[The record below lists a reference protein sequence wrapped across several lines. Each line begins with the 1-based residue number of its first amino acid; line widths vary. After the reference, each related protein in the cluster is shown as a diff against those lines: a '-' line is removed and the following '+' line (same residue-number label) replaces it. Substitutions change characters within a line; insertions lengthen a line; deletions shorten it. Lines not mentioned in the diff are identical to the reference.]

1 MINLFTTLNNFRVT
15 KVIGAIIL
23 LPILLNI
30 LGLFNIRSCN
40 AQTLG
45 ETLEQIRKR
54 ASVAEA
60 QVDKQLLEV
69 QARLNS
75 EQAREEIE
83 KRKVQIRNQFLDLLN
98 DEERYKQALESP
110 NIPQY
115 QKDLLRKFKSNPQE
129 LDKFI
134 DEQSSPEHLAEQRKL
149 QIRKDREFAEKRAKE
164 RALRNRLSHS
174 NE

>member
-1 MINLFTTLNNFRVT
+1 MTNFFTTSNNFRIT
-15 KVIGAIIL
+15 RFIGAILFLSIL
-23 LPILLNI
+23 LSFLS
-30 LGLFNIRSCN
+30 LFNIRPCN

-83 KRKVQIRNQFLDLLN
+83 N
-98 DEERYKQALESP
+98 P

-115 QKDLLRKFKSNPQE
+115 QKNLLRKFKANLQE
-129 LDKFI
+129 LNKFI
-134 DEQSSPEHLAEQRKL
+134 DEQSDPKYLALQRKL
-149 QIRKDREFAEKRAKE
+149 QIRKDRELAEKRAKE
-164 RALRNRLSHS
+164 RALRNRLSH
-174 NE
+174 NNK

>member
-1 MINLFTTLNNFRVT
+1 NFFTTSNNFRIT
-15 KVIGAIIL
+15 RFIGAILFLSIL
-23 LPILLNI
+23 LSFLS
-30 LGLFNIRSCN
+30 LFNIRPCN

-83 KRKVQIRNQFLDLLN
+83 KQKTQVRNQFLDLLN
-98 DEERYKQALESP
+98 NEERYKQALENP

-115 QKDLLRKFKSNPQE
+115 QKNLLRKFKANLQE
-129 LDKFI
+129 LNKFI
-134 DEQSSPEHLAEQRKL
+134 DEQSDPKYLALQRKL
-149 QIRKDREFAEKRAKE
+149 QIRKDRELAEKRAKE
-164 RALRNRLSHS
+164 RALRNRLSH
-174 NE
+174 NNK